1 MTTKNIEKYQKL
13 TWAEQYSYRDGV
25 LDAYKIILDS
35 IQDQMV
41 NNDLAANKEMYD
53 ACNKLASDLRTYLN
67 TICLIATNC

>member
-13 TWAEQYSYRDGV
+13 TWAEQYSYREGV
-25 LDAYKIILDS
+25 LDAYRIILDN

-53 ACNKLASDLRTYLN
+53 ACDKLASDLRNYLT
-67 TICLIATNC
+67 TICSIESNC